1 MVDCCSSEYILAFLP
16 KALVNNMASGRSS
29 GSTLYSAFPL
39 VQWLVLNRVPLLQV
53 DGFYSYGDSAGMG

>member
-39 VQWLVLNRVPLLQV
+39 AQWFVLKRVSICRRMVFTATGIAP
-53 DGFYSYGDSAGMG
+53 G